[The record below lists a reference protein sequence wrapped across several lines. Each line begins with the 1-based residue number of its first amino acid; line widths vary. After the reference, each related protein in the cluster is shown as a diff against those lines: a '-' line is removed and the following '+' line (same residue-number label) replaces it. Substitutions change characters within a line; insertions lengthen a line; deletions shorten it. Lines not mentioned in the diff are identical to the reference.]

1 MGGADV
7 FVGGGA
13 ADGGLVNADDL
24 RDGVHGEGSEFC
36 DAFFEK
42 FALMDEEFA
51 GDAFD
56 GLLALLNGIDQ
67 EFSGA
72 EAFEEKFLF
81 GFTEGAFGE
90 HGLVGA
96 VDPEL
101 GDVIVVE
108 VHLPLVV
115 FVEEDGDIGVDD
127 GVAVGSEAFAGGG
140 VEPSDLSDGVLD
152 FIGFSAGEAG
162 EFGDA
167 APYKEFEVFAQ
178 DAAGEACFVV
188 TEAGELGIEAIP
200 EVCGSDSGGVKGLEA
215 FGGRLHESEG
225 EA

>member
-13 ADGGLVNADDL
+13 ADGGLVDADDL
-24 RDGVHGEGSEFC
+24 RDGVHGKGSEFC

-72 EAFEEKFLF
+72 EAFEEEFLF
-81 GFTEGAFGE
+81 GFAEGAFGE
-90 HGLVGA
+90 HRLVGA
-96 VDPEL
+96 VDAEL
-101 GDVIVVE
+101 GDVIVME
-108 VHLPLVV
+108 VYLPLVV

-127 GVAVGSEAFAGGG
+127 GVAVGGEAFTGGG
-140 VEPSDLSDGVLD
+140 VEPSDLGDGILD
-152 FIGFSAGEAG
+152 FIGFGTGEAG

-167 APYKEFEVFAQ
+167 APHEEIEMFAK

-188 TEAGELGIEAIP
+188 VEAGELGIEAIP
-200 EVCGSDSGGVKGLEA
+200 EVGGSDSSGVKGFEA